1 VFGLD
6 VFIVAT
12 AAPITVAKPLAT
24 VRYIFSEQPIER
36 EDVIETLKVKPKLLK
51 RKSIALRVIDKINHF
66 VNTFVSG
73 LVA

>member
-1 VFGLD
+1 MCF
-6 VFIVAT
+6 FVAI
-12 AAPITVAKPLAT
+12 AAPITVVKQLAT

-36 EDVIETLKVKPKLLK
+36 DDVIETLKVKPKLLK
-51 RKSIALRVIDKINHF
+51 RKTIALRVIDKINDF